1 MAQNIY
7 DDPRFFEGYS
17 QLARQRLGLE
27 GAPEWPLVRGMLP
40 AIAGKRVVDLGCG
53 LGWVSRWMREQGAS
67 SVLALDI
74 SKRMI
79 QRARAATDDSGI
91 EYRIA
96 DLETLELPEAAFD
109 IAYSSLAFH
118 YVRDFS
124 RLARQISRALAP
136 GGHLVFTIEHPVYM
150 AAARPHWVADED
162 GRKTWPVNGYSLE
175 GERRTDW
182 FAQGVLKF
190 HRTIA
195 TTLNGLIAA
204 SFEIRRL
211 EEFAPTAE
219 QILENPEL
227 AEEVE
232 RPMFLLVAA
241 QRKPVAG

>member
-150 AAARPHWVADED
+150 AAARPPLG
-162 GRKTWPVNGYSLE
+162 GRRRRPQDLA
-175 GERRTDW
+175 GERLLAGRRTPHRLVRTR
-182 FAQGVLKF
+182 GVEVPPD
-190 HRTIA
+190 HRHD
-195 TTLNGLIAA
+195 
-204 SFEIRRL
+204 
-211 EEFAPTAE
+211 P
-219 QILENPEL
+219 
-227 AEEVE
+227 
-232 RPMFLLVAA
+232 
-241 QRKPVAG
+241 